1 MFQMPDIKSK
11 RITILSEAE
20 VNELY
25 ALPNFTQAERE
36 EYFSLDDELLKEIP
50 SMRKMGPPVYLIL
63 LIGYFRAKPVLLN
76 FQFKDVKADLEYICK
91 THFPGRKIPKQDLPK
106 STKHKLTMKMLSI
119 VEYSR
124 FNRQKHLPLLKIAFI
139 RCSHDSC

>member
-1 MFQMPDIKSK
+1 MPDTKNK

-25 ALPNFTQAERE
+25 ALPSFTQAERE
-36 EYFSLDDELLKEIP
+36 EYFSLDEELLKEIR
-50 SMRKMGPPVYLIL
+50 SMRKMGPPAYLIL

-76 FQFKDVKADLEYICK
+76 FQFKDVQADLEYICE

-119 VEYSR
+119 VGYSR
-124 FNRQKHLPLLKIAFI
+124 LNRQKHLPLLDKRLSDVAT
-139 RCSHDSC
+139 D